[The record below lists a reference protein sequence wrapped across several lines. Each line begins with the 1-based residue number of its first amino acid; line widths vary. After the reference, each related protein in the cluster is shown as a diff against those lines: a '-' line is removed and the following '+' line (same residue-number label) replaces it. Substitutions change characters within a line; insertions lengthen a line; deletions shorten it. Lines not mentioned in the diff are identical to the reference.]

1 MKWEGRVGEAALYG
15 CGCWASDLIPASTTQ
30 PRVAVACS
38 ASGVGEQITKSM
50 LSSATCRE
58 MLSSAD
64 EADVSARRSLDQF
77 FAVNAREGE
86 GSHAGF
92 IALRATLAD
101 EGAHGGSPDAETTEG
116 REDENEDENDDGTLI
131 EGDLVVAH
139 STASMAYGF
148 IDHRITPRV
157 CLPGWTGEPEDHQPS
172 ALTLILTCRCTCRA
186 WTVEEEEDET
196 GSLASVAPFIPFGC
210 DPSVNWTVIMIITQG
225 KKAGGCV
232 MS

>member
-101 EGAHGGSPDAETTEG
+101 EGARGGSPDAETAES
-116 REDENEDENDDGTLI
+116 REDENEDENYDGTSI

-148 IDHRITPRV
+148 IDHRMTPRV
-157 CLPGWTGEPEDHQPS
+157 RLPAGLENQRIISPHTHPHLQVYMSRMDDGGGRDRKPRQ
-172 ALTLILTCRCTCRA
+172 CC
-186 WTVEEEEDET
+186 
-196 GSLASVAPFIPFGC
+196 SVHPFRL
-210 DPSVNWTVIMIITQG
+210 
-225 KKAGGCV
+225 
-232 MS
+232 